1 MNEMSVEEAYLIRKR
16 LYCDLG
22 IYRMYARNRRVW
34 HWCMKVISAGII
46 AFALLALIH
55 QPSGRS
61 PFIYGSA
68 INGALMFIIIALGAI
83 DHQLIGR
90 SKSRIV
96 PYLWRNHPLDSWES
110 FIEKSGLI

>member
-1 MNEMSVEEAYLIRKR
+1 MVGMTIDEAYLIRKQ

-34 HWCMKVISAGII
+34 HLCMKMISAGII

-68 INGALMFIIIALGAI
+68 INGGLMFIIIALGAI
-83 DHQLIGR
+83 DHALIGK

-96 PYLWRNHPLDSWES
+96 PYLWQHYPLDSWES
-110 FIEKSGLI
+110 FVVKSGLL

>member
-1 MNEMSVEEAYLIRKR
+1 MTPMTIDEAYLIRKK
-16 LYCDLG
+16 LYFDLG

-34 HWCMKVISAGII
+34 HTCMKIISLGII

-68 INGALMFIIIALGAI
+68 VNGGLMFIIIAVGAI
-83 DHQLIGR
+83 DHALIGK

-96 PYLWRNHPLDSWES
+96 PYLWENHPLDSWES
-110 FIEKSGLI
+110 FVVKSGLV